1 MSLEALFL
9 DPNFAFMRTALLL
22 GIIASI
28 PFGAVGSL
36 VVARRITYLAGATAH
51 SVLGGIGA
59 ALYLRHAVGWTWV
72 HPMMGAML
80 AGILSALLIG
90 WVSIHFKEREDTV
103 IGALWAIGMA
113 VGLIFIF
120 KTPAYVDPM
129 SYLFGDI
136 LLVSGKDLGFIS
148 LLSVIIGLLILLT
161 YRALVAICFDD
172 EFALLRGVPTHAIY
186 LLLLC
191 LTAIT
196 IVLLVSMVGVVMV
209 IALLTLPAA
218 AAGVF
223 SHKLWQMMLGAIA
236 TCMLANTTGILVS
249 YPLDL
254 PAGPVIILVA
264 GSLFLAA
271 FVLKRIISH

>member
-1 MSLEALFL
+1 MTFHALLF

-59 ALYLRHAVGWTWV
+59 ALYLKHAVGYTWI
-72 HPMMGAML
+72 HPMMGAMV
-80 AGILSALLIG
+80 AGILSSLLIG
-90 WVSIHFKEREDTV
+90 WVSIHYKEREDTV

-136 LLVSGKDLGFIS
+136 LLVSGKDLAYIS
-148 LLSVIIGLLILLT
+148 LLSLIIGGLIFLA

-172 EFALLRGVPTHAIY
+172 EFALLRGVPTRVIY
-186 LLLLC
+186 MMLLC

-223 SHKLWQMMLGAIA
+223 SHKLWHMMLGAIA
-236 TCMLANTTGILVS
+236 CCMLANTTGILVS

-254 PAGPVIILVA
+254 PAGPVIILIA
-264 GSLFLAA
+264 GFLFLLS
-271 FVLKRIISH
+271 FILKRIFSH

>member
-1 MSLEALFL
+1 MNISALFT

-51 SVLGGIGA
+51 SVLGGIGV
-59 ALYLRHAVGWTWV
+59 ALYLKHGVGWTWV
-72 HPMMGAML
+72 DPMMGAMV
-80 AGILSALLIG
+80 AGIFSALLIG
-90 WVSIHFKEREDTV
+90 WISIQYKEREDTV
-103 IGALWAIGMA
+103 IGAIWAIGMA

-120 KTPAYVDPM
+120 KTPAYTDPM

-136 LLVSGKDLGFIS
+136 LLVSGKDLVYVS
-148 LLSVIIGLLILLT
+148 TLSAAIILLILLS

-172 EFALLRGVPTHAIY
+172 EFALLRGVPTRAIY

-191 LTAIT
+191 LTAVT

-218 AAGVF
+218 AASVF
-223 SHKLWQMMLGAIA
+223 SRKLWQMMLGAILCCA
-236 TCMLANTTGILVS
+236 IANTSGILAS

-254 PAGPVIILVA
+254 PAGPVIILIA
-264 GSLFLAA
+264 GFLFLAA
-271 FVLKRIISH
+271 FMGKRFFFK